1 MFMKGGVFMSNLTP
15 SQKISFADKY
25 TSLAI
30 EHNLITSCS
39 EPEETAKEICKLFK
53 TIYENIDPNTTSQD

>member
-1 MFMKGGVFMSNLTP
+1 MSNLTH
-15 SQKISFADKY
+15 SNKIALADKY

-30 EHNLITSCS
+30 QHDMIGVCS

-53 TIYENIDPNTTSQD
+53 TIYENIDPNPAPQD

>member
-1 MFMKGGVFMSNLTP
+1 MSSLTP
-15 SQKISFADKY
+15 SQKIAFADKY

-30 EHNLITSCS
+30 EHNMITACS